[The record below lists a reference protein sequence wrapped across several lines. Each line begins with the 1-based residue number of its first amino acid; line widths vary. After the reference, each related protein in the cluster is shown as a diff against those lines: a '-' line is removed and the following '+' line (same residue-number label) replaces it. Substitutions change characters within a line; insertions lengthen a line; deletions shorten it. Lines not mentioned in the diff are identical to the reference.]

1 MIIYWVSQ
9 VPQSTCYW
17 KLVVGE
23 PDYYWVYLCILGC
36 ESNENIPAYIRACC
50 ALDLMSK
57 TAVSCFSSDDDE
69 DNDNDG
75 NSDGDDDVN
84 NSYF

>member
-1 MIIYWVSQ
+1 MYQ
-9 VPQSTCYW
+9 
-17 KLVVGE
+17 
-23 PDYYWVYLCILGC
+23 VYLCILGC

-57 TAVSCFSSDDDE
+57 TAVSCFLSDDDD

-75 NSDGDDDVN
+75 DGDGDDDVN
-84 NSYF
+84 NSYLKDPLRCLPLAQVCTTFSRQISTIF

>member
-1 MIIYWVSQ
+1 
-9 VPQSTCYW
+9 
-17 KLVVGE
+17 
-23 PDYYWVYLCILGC
+23 
-36 ESNENIPAYIRACC
+36 
-50 ALDLMSK
+50 MSK
-57 TAVSCFSSDDDE
+57 TAVSCFLSDDDD